1 MSIVAARL
9 SKNGT
14 LYTNKDAGIE
24 FDEITQTSLSISISD
39 TTFYTGE
46 MDEVSGT
53 ESGRAMQQIKT
64 GVLKI
69 SGVFD
74 EVTGIS

>member
-1 MSIVAARL
+1 MSTIAARL
-9 SKNGT
+9 SNNGT
-14 LYTNKDAGIE
+14 LYTNKDVGIE
-24 FDEITQTSLSISISD
+24 FDEITQNRLSITD
-39 TTFYTGE
+39 TVFYTGE

-53 ESGRAMQQIKT
+53 QSGRAMQQVKT

>member
-1 MSIVAARL
+1 MSTIAARL
-9 SKNGT
+9 SKTGT
-14 LYTNKDAGIE
+14 FYANPTVGVV
-24 FDEITQTSLSISISD
+24 FDEITQDYLSITPNAVYAS
-39 TTFYTGE
+39 E
-46 MDEVSGT
+46 LDEVSGT
-53 ESGRAMQQIKT
+53 ESGRSMQQLNT

>member
-1 MSIVAARL
+1 MSTIAARL
-9 SKNGT
+9 SNNGT
-14 LYTNKDAGIE
+14 LYTNSAVGIE
-24 FDEITQTSLSISISD
+24 FDEVTQNRLSI
-39 TTFYTGE
+39 TTTAFYTGE
-46 MDEVSGT
+46 MDEISGT
-53 ESGRAMQQIKT
+53 DAGRAMQQVNT

>member
-9 SKNGT
+9 SNNGT
-14 LYTNKDAGIE
+14 LYTNTAVGIE

>member
-1 MSIVAARL
+1 MSTIAARL
-9 SKNGT
+9 SNNGT
-14 LYTNKDAGIE
+14 LYTNKDVGIE
-24 FDEITQTSLSISISD
+24 FDEITQNRLSITD
-39 TTFYTGE
+39 TAFYTGE

-53 ESGRAMQQIKT
+53 QSGRAMQQVNT